1 MPVRRRQR
9 TRPEHGES
17 GREEL
22 SLAQLA
28 ALSAIR
34 VGVGSLGF
42 LAVALTLSLLN

>member
-1 MPVRRRQR
+1 MPRRQR
-9 TRPEHGES
+9 TRVERAES
-17 GREEL
+17 AAKDL
-22 SLAQLA
+22 SFAQLA